1 MLGNLPPSMRSLFE
15 RNRQFQG
22 EKMKDFQN
30 PIGLTERYR
39 HTPMTPEALD
49 LLKRMLEIDPARRI
63 TTKQALEHPFF
74 KDQRAR
80 DFSQARSMLR
90 QKKSDP
96 SKEPQMEEVKY
107 FESSSGNHLLLKQE
121 KVWGS
126 L

>member
-1 MLGNLPPSMRSLFE
+1 
-15 RNRQFQG
+15 
-22 EKMKDFQN
+22 MKDFQN

-49 LLKRMLEIDPARRI
+49 LLKRMLEIDPAKRI

-90 QKKSDP
+90 QKKSEP
-96 SKEPQMEEVKY
+96 SKEPLMEDVKY
-107 FESSSGNHLLLKQE
+107 SQLSSGNRQLLKPE
-121 KVWGS
+121 KAWVI